1 MNLHQIRIGHRLWV
15 GFGLVLALAAAIAA
29 TGWYELADTM
39 RAVDAGERMQARASK
54 ALQWQGMTQLNVNR
68 TLAIA
73 KSGGMDEVD
82 RHFQP
87 LIKET
92 SAQISALQKELEA
105 SVDSDEEKAQFDGI
119 AERRKAYIAKRD
131 NIFALLDIE
140 DPGAKEAL
148 NSQLLP
154 AAADYIEAIH
164 AYQLSQRKQADEQAR
179 VTAEDVESAR
189 LRLVAM
195 ALLCVVV
202 GAGGA
207 WVIARS
213 VITPLRRVVA
223 ATQVI
228 AQGDLSTQ
236 VDIDGKDELCE
247 LAHSLEAMQQSLRSI
262 VGDVRAS
269 TESIRVASDEVAS
282 GSQDLSSRTEQ
293 AASSLQQTASTMEE
307 ISGTIRST
315 ADAARM
321 ANQLVS
327 GAAEAAT
334 RGGGVVSEVVTTMD
348 EITQSSKRI
357 VDIIGVIDGIAFQTN
372 ILALNAAVEAARAGE
387 QGRGF
392 AVVAGEVRA
401 LAQRA
406 ASAAKEI
413 KVLISASSEKV
424 DAGAALVN
432 EAGQSMSA
440 IVTSVQRVADIIG
453 EISTASSEQSDGISQ
468 VNTAVTQLDT
478 MTQQNAALVEQSAA
492 AAESMKD
499 QAARLAGLVSV
510 FKLR

>member
-1 MNLHQIRIGHRLWV
+1 MNLHQFRLGHRLWA
-15 GFGLVLALAAAIAA
+15 GFGIVLALAATIAA
-29 TGWYELADTM
+29 LGWYQLSATM
-39 RAVDAGERMQARASK
+39 SAVTHSEYLQERATK
-54 ALQWQGMTQLNVNR
+54 ALRWEAMTLLNVNR

-73 KSGGMDEVD
+73 EAGGIEDVKN
-82 RHFQP
+82 HFQP
-87 LIKET
+87 LMKET
-92 SAQISALQKELEA
+92 SALISTMQKELEA
-105 SVDSDEEKAQFDGI
+105 SVETPEEKAQFETI

-131 NIFALLDIE
+131 NIFSLLDIE

-154 AAADYIEAIH
+154 SAAQYITAIN
-164 AYQLSQRKQADEQAR
+164 AYQVSQRKLADQQAR
-179 VTAEDVESAR
+179 QTQDEVMLAKLKLASLAAVC
-189 LRLVAM
+189 V
-195 ALLCVVV
+195 LL
-202 GAGGA
+202 GAACA

-213 VITPLRRVVA
+213 VTGPLRRVVE

-228 AQGDLSTQ
+228 AQGDLSSR
-236 VDIDGKDELCE
+236 VDIEGKDELCE
-247 LAHSLEAMQQSLRSI
+247 LAHSLEAMQQSLRNI
-262 VGDVRAS
+262 VGDVRKS
-269 TESIRVASDEVAS
+269 TDSIRVASDEVAS

-293 AASSLQQTASTMEE
+293 AAASLQETASTMEE

-334 RGGGVVSEVVTTMD
+334 RGGGVVSEVVTTMN

-406 ASAAKEI
+406 AGAAKEI
-413 KVLISASSEKV
+413 KVLINASSEKV
-424 DAGAALVN
+424 DAGATLVH
-432 EAGQSMSA
+432 EAGASMSA
-440 IVTSVQRVADIIG
+440 IVESVQRVADIIG
-453 EISTASSEQSDGISQ
+453 EISTASTEQSDGISQ

-492 AAESMKD
+492 AAESLKD

-510 FKLR
+510 FRVQ